1 VVTYTRRTVV
11 IVEDQMPISRKSV
24 RMVTLASV
32 ILFVVVR
39 VGVMRYLEHES
50 RPLGESRRIESSAAG
65 VSQLALVEF
74 LNRDFNI
81 VTDVRA
87 LPGPVLQKYTEQG
100 GSRLLM
106 ANPGQKFEV
115 GDLIRDASV
124 PRERLIFAGI
134 AGDNCFVH
142 YERGG
147 RAHMYIVDFFRIT
160 STKNME
166 SLWSSYCDAPA
177 ANSQDLRSQLLH
189 GACSRPPIS
198 R

>member
-1 VVTYTRRTVV
+1 
-11 IVEDQMPISRKSV
+11 MAISRKSV

-39 VGVMRYLEHES
+39 VGVMRYLKDVP
-50 RPLGESRRIESSAAG
+50 RPLGDGPRIESSAAG
-65 VSQLALVEF
+65 ISQSAWLEF
-74 LNRDFNI
+74 LNGDFKM

-106 ANPGQKFEV
+106 ANPGQKFQV
-115 GDLIRDASV
+115 TDVMNASM
-124 PRERLIFAGI
+124 PPERLIFAGV
-134 AGDNCFVH
+134 AGDKCFVH

-147 RAHMYIVDFFRIT
+147 RAHMYVVEFFEVT
-160 STKNME
+160 SLESVE
-166 SLWSSYCDAPA
+166 SLWSGHCNAPA
-177 ANSQDLRSQLLH
+177 ANLQDLRSRVLH
-189 GACSRPPIS
+189 GGCSQPPIS